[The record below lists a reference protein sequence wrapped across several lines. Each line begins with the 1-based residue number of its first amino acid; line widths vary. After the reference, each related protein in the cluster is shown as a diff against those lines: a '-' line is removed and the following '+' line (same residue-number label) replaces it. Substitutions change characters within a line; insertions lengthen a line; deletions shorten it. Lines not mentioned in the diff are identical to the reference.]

1 MKELCCIPMSCG
13 TLTHCHEC
21 TSEIKTTEPNEK
33 KANKNAMLFTRC
45 RNNLPLVEMI
55 GRCRRQISVA
65 TPIMIPSRKVSPTN
79 VAVSCFFNRSPPSV
93 FSRQFST
100 LNSPTATTESDTQKR
115 QELKAK
121 TNNNLSL
128 SEQLQKQQQHE
139 SSDESDGANTNN
151 KQGSKSQSSKH
162 REAIRKIFIIALLS
176 ALCVPLVQGG
186 LGKLVCDYLNR
197 ADEREFERQLE
208 QQLNMDEQFDFVLK
222 LVKDAK
228 ISRLLQPYIGDTS
241 AVRRGSEKVLIQASK
256 TLYLKGALTVQK
268 QQQQDG
274 GDEGKQQQQ
283 QVVVPFTH
291 HMKGVCHLYFPIIT
305 AKGSALLKLTMVTG
319 EKAQDG
325 SLPLHRY
332 SLYLIPTTNRKH
344 SLHSIVSEDDR
355 EEDNRF
361 HHVLTGDQI
370 YELFEHQTKD
380 YQSVGAGSI
389 SMVTVGLKKDILLFD
404 GGAPDGILQRESS
417 VLQYRKN
424 MEVKIVETRPN
435 K

>member
-1 MKELCCIPMSCG
+1 M
-13 TLTHCHEC
+13 
-21 TSEIKTTEPNEK
+21 
-33 KANKNAMLFTRC
+33 
-45 RNNLPLVEMI
+45 EMI
-55 GRCRRQISVA
+55 GRCRQISVA
-65 TPIMIPSRKVSPTN
+65 TSKMIPSRKVSPT
-79 VAVSCFFNRSPPSV
+79 VAVSCFFNRSPSSV

-100 LNSPTATTESDTQKR
+100 LNSPTLAETAAATTEADTQK
-115 QELKAK
+115 QEQPKAK
-121 TNNNLSL
+121 TKNNNLSL
-128 SEQLQKQQQHE
+128 SEQLQKQQQQQARATSFA
-139 SSDESDGANTNN
+139 SSDESAGANAKR

-208 QQLNMDEQFDFVLK
+208 QQLNLDEQFDFVLK

-228 ISRLLQPYIGDTS
+228 IARLLQPYIGDTS
-241 AVRRGSEKVLIQASK
+241 VVRRGSEKVLIQASK
-256 TLYLKGALTVQK
+256 TLYLKGALTVEK
-268 QQQQDG
+268 EQQQQGG
-274 GDEGKQQQQ
+274 GDKGKQQQQ

-424 MEVKIVETRPN
+424 MEVKIVETHPN